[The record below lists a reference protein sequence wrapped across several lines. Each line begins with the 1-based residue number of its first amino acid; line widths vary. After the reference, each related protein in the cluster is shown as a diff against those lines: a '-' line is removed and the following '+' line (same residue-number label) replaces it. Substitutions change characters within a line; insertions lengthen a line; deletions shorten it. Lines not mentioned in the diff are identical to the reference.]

1 MARRVR
7 LLVPTEVRVRDI
19 DIRTLDA
26 VDRASK
32 HPIRRPSRPDQS
44 VDDTIIDNLIDILT
58 AL

>member
-7 LLVPTEVRVRDI
+7 LLVPIEVRVRDV

-26 VDRASK
+26 VDRVSK
-32 HPIRRPSRPDQS
+32 RPTRRPSRPDQS
-44 VDDTIIDNLIDILT
+44 VADTIIDNLIDILT

>member
-7 LLVPTEVRVRDI
+7 LLAPTEVRVRDV

-26 VDRASK
+26 VDRVSK
-32 HPIRRPSRPDQS
+32 RPTRRPSRPDQF
-44 VDDTIIDNLIDILT
+44 VADTIIDNLIDILT

>member
-44 VDDTIIDNLIDILT
+44 VADNLIDILT